1 MPAEGPARD
10 HRPARKNDVDL
21 PLLNAALSSN
31 AAHFE
36 RGVRAGRGDRP
47 PQVGLLGL
55 SFKSATDDLR
65 ETPAVGLAERL
76 LGKGYRL
83 SIYDEDI
90 HPDRLRGANQAF
102 IEQHLP
108 HLRDLLSES
117 LDATL
122 AASDVLVLTKV
133 WPDVENIAVRLR
145 DDQVLIDLVGVP
157 VDSGRLGERYAGIG
171 W

>member
-1 MPAEGPARD
+1 MR
-10 HRPARKNDVDL
+10 N
-21 PLLNAALSSN
+21 
-31 AAHFE
+31 
-36 RGVRAGRGDRP
+36 
-47 PQVGLLGL
+47 VGLLGL

-65 ETPAVGLAERL
+65 ESPAVGLAERL

-90 HPDRLRGANQAF
+90 HPDRLRGANRAF
-102 IEQHLP
+102 IDEHLP

-122 AASDVLVLTKV
+122 AASDVIVLTKI
-133 WPDVENIAVRLR
+133 WPDVGEPGDRLR
-145 DDQVLIDLVGVP
+145 DDQVLVDLGLP
-157 VDSGRLGERYAGIG
+157 GCRTGSRPLTDRYAGIG